1 MAAAEQDPD
10 EAWMARA
17 VTLAEGGRGTVSPNP
32 MVGAVLVRDGRVVG
46 EGFHRAAGQPHA
58 EAVALAAA
66 GAAAAGATCYVTLE
80 PCAHHGRTPPCA
92 DALVAAGVARVVAA
106 VPDPDPRV
114 DGAGLARLRAAGVA
128 VAVGAGA
135 EAAATQ
141 NAAYLTHRR
150 LGRPRVTLKAAAS
163 LDGKVAAPDG
173 TSKWITGPAARADAH
188 RLRAEAD
195 AVMVGAGTALADDP
209 RLTVRLPGWAGRQP
223 LRVLVDAAGRVGAD
237 GHLFDGEAETLV
249 ATTPAAPPAAVEA
262 WKAAGAE
269 VLIVQEDAD
278 RRRSRRAGP
287 GPGGAGGAGADG
299 RGRAPA
305 PGQPVGGRA
314 GRPAGL
320 VPGPAGHRRPGR
332 PRAARR
338 RRGGDPGRR
347 PPAAAG
353 LGRPPGRRPADRGV
367 PMRQGGSLMF
377 TGIVEGTG
385 TVAALAAAADGSGA
399 RLEVE
404 APWLAG
410 ELRLGESVAV
420 NGCCVTVAEPA
431 AAGFAADL
439 VAETLRRTAL
449 GGLAAGARVNLERP
463 LALGGRLG
471 GHLVQGHVDGVA
483 KVLERTPVGEG
494 EEVRIELPA
503 DLERYV
509 VEKGSIAVDGV
520 SLTVAGVGPG
530 WFSVALVP
538 HTLEVTTLGDR
549 RPGDPVQLEVDV
561 VAKYVERLVAR

>member
-1 MAAAEQDPD
+1 
-10 EAWMARA
+10 
-17 VTLAEGGRGTVSPNP
+17 
-32 MVGAVLVRDGRVVG
+32 
-46 EGFHRAAGQPHA
+46 
-58 EAVALAAA
+58 
-66 GAAAAGATCYVTLE
+66 
-80 PCAHHGRTPPCA
+80 
-92 DALVAAGVARVVAA
+92 
-106 VPDPDPRV
+106 
-114 DGAGLARLRAAGVA
+114 
-128 VAVGAGA
+128 
-135 EAAATQ
+135 
-141 NAAYLTHRR
+141 
-150 LGRPRVTLKAAAS
+150 
-163 LDGKVAAPDG
+163 
-173 TSKWITGPAARADAH
+173 
-188 RLRAEAD
+188 
-195 AVMVGAGTALADDP
+195 
-209 RLTVRLPGWAGRQP
+209 
-223 LRVLVDAAGRVGAD
+223 
-237 GHLFDGEAETLV
+237 
-249 ATTPAAPPAAVEA
+249 
-262 WKAAGAE
+262 
-269 VLIVQEDAD
+269 
-278 RRRSRRAGP
+278 
-287 GPGGAGGAGADG
+287 
-299 RGRAPA
+299 
-305 PGQPVGGRA
+305 
-314 GRPAGL
+314 
-320 VPGPAGHRRPGR
+320 
-332 PRAARR
+332 
-338 RRGGDPGRR
+338 
-347 PPAAAG
+347 
-353 LGRPPGRRPADRGV
+353 
-367 PMRQGGSLMF
+367 MF

-483 KVLERTPVGEG
+483 KVLERAPVGE
-494 EEVRIELPA
+494 RAMRFASSLPA

-561 VAKYVERLVAR
+561 VAKYVERLVNR